1 MTANMYSVSKS
12 TIFYDGSC
20 AFCNTW
26 IKIIKRLDH
35 QNRINISTLQSVDFS
50 ALPNKHKSNPPADTV
65 ILLHHEKIYIK
76 SDAVLR
82 VISILGFP
90 FNLLSIFR
98 IVPRRCRDKFYDF
111 IARNRYRFAGQVNSC
126 AIPPAVHDK

>member
-1 MTANMYSVSKS
+1 MTANLYSVNKS

-26 IKIIKRLDH
+26 VNIIKRLDH
-35 QNRINISTLQSVDFS
+35 RNRINISPLHYVDNGTLLS
-50 ALPNKHKSNPPADTV
+50 KYKSNPLTDTV
-65 ILLHHEKIYIK
+65 LLLHHEKIYEK

-82 VISILGFP
+82 LISVLGFP

-98 IVPRRCRDKFYDF
+98 IVPRRFRDKFYDL
-111 IARNRYRFAGQVNSC
+111 IARNRYRFAGKLNSC
-126 AIPPAVHDK
+126 NIPPAVNDK